1 MENQRKAYARMN
13 QIAVDLAKIDL
24 LTVSAVLA
32 GVSLSG
38 LSLSLPLVAGLVAFI
53 YALWCCIRIYEP
65 KSFPRGI
72 GGEVVEEIDEAVR
85 DGRELDEHYRRLMFS
100 YRDAITYLATAHSAV
115 RTTFRNALWA
125 SVTAIVFFSFVVV
138 RQLLPPYP
146 YWFDVIVLVAVS
158 GVVRQGKN
166 KYEEG

>member
-1 MENQRKAYARMN
+1 MN
-13 QIAVDLAKIDL
+13 LAKIDL
-24 LTVSAVLA
+24 LTVSATLA

-38 LSLSLPLVAGLVAFI
+38 LTISLPLCAGLLAFV
-53 YALWCCIRIYEP
+53 YALWCCICIYEP

-72 GGEVVEEIDEAVR
+72 GGEVAEEIDEAVR
-85 DGRELDEHYRRLMFS
+85 EGRKLDEHYRRLVFS
-100 YRDAITYLATAHSAV
+100 YRDAISYLATAQSTV
-115 RTTFRNALWA
+115 RPTFRNALWA

-146 YWFDVIVLVAVS
+146 YWFDVIVLVGVS

-166 KYEEG
+166 KYEGG